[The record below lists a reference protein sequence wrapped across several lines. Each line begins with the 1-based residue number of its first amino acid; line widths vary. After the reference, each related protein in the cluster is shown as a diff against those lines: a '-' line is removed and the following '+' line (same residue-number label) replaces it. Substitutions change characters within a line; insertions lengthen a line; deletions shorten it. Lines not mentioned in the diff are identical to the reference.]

1 VTYSKSG
8 ETSVSQAVRYTYS
21 SNGIVKPDL
30 IYYYEGTPLA
40 YATNNDYDSKG
51 NLVQVYMNGTTIGES
66 HTNYTYDNNGVRI
79 LTLTDALGHV
89 TSRVYDPAFD
99 RLTSENDYL
108 GNVTAFQYD
117 SSDRPGSVT
126 GPDGSYVWSG
136 TNKPSLAV
144 YGVTQSG
151 NDGWMETTWY
161 DILGRAIRSEKK
173 GFGGSMI
180 LTDTQYNDKG
190 QVYRV
195 SDPYFAGGSPVWAQT
210 YAAYDPYGRP
220 TTINRNTGRNTT
232 YSYNSSTVT
241 ETTAGKTSS
250 KTYGPDGTLT
260 SASDN
265 GGTIYYA
272 YFPDGKAK
280 TITAPGGVIT
290 TMQYADA
297 ARNQTQ
303 LADPS
308 AGTIYYTYN
317 ALGQIKTQTNAR
329 NQLTSWNYFAD
340 GRINTVVTPE
350 GTTTYTYN
358 SNKQLTGIT
367 SPNNVSRSFGH
378 DTKGRVNSV
387 DETIA
392 GTNFSTSFTFDSY
405 GRVSTRTHPSGIVET
420 LGYNG
425 NGVLATISA
434 GGSTRYTVTSMNAR
448 EQLTGATYGSNL
460 AATFGVDSYGY
471 PNANSAGTIQDYR
484 YAFDPVTGNLDSRQN
499 FIRSLSESFSYTDN
513 QENLDRLTS
522 VTGPRNLAMTYAA
535 NGNIL
540 TKSDISS
547 STAFTYGDSTGPYAL
562 TGVTSSAGVIP
573 AINQTATY
581 TSSEKVNTLN
591 EGAFSATFVYNSQH
605 QRAKME
611 VSQNG
616 TNILTRWYAGSS
628 YMKETAGGIT
638 KEYTFLGG
646 DAYTAPVAAVTQA
659 GTTTYYY
666 LLRDYLGNI
675 THLVNSSNQVVAEY
689 NFDAWGRRRSADDWS
704 YTLDQNDLELFAG
717 RGFTAHE
724 SLPWFN
730 LVNMNGRLYDPLVG
744 RFLSPD
750 PYVQMPDYTQNLNRY
765 SYALNNPLRYT
776 DPDGE
781 FIVAAIIVG
790 AVVGA
795 YIGGAAAEGWEY
807 NPGKWAWDGD
817 TWAGIGLGTV
827 IGGAAGV
834 GFYYAAPALA
844 NTGFFAHFGVSG
856 TVAAYTLT
864 GGVAG
869 GLAGYGAGFS
879 GGMLFSDGDLGYS
892 HQSGI
897 HGVKVGATVGS
908 VIGAI
913 SGNITAYESPKS
925 PPTVEMPERPKWDG
939 SYYQGTEEE
948 AKEMLLSSSK
958 IFNVV
963 DP

>member
-1 VTYSKSG
+1 
-8 ETSVSQAVRYTYS
+8 VSQAVRYTYS

-126 GPDGSYVWSG
+126 GPDGSQVSTTYVWSG